1 MRTLL
6 HMWKGKGALWSF
18 TSCSSGLQQRELGVV
33 GAYQQ
38 LWTEPDFCNLAENA
52 LLIITAEE
60 RVIGP
65 KYSREHILQTREE
78 RGFRQNIQLGP
89 MAQCA
94 GLASCCGPPPT
105 CSSVGW
111 SVLLYSFPTGH
122 SYGSIVLT
130 LTWQVLRFWHR
141 KIMLVMAPDICHA
154 SISSSATCAHIQR
167 LWVGTTAFGV
177 LGE

>member
-65 KYSREHILQTREE
+65 KYSRQHILQTREE
-78 RGFRQNIQLGP
+78 RGFRPNIQLGQWHSVP
-89 MAQCA
+89 DWPLAVVVHPQLVVVLDGQCCCK
-94 GLASCCGPPPT
+94 ASLQG
-105 CSSVGW
+105 
-111 SVLLYSFPTGH
+111 
-122 SYGSIVLT
+122 
-130 LTWQVLRFWHR
+130 R
-141 KIMLVMAPDICHA
+141 VMGA
-154 SISSSATCAHIQR
+154 
-167 LWVGTTAFGV
+167 
-177 LGE
+177 